1 MKFSL
6 NDENTRILD
15 KYRIDK
21 GTKNRYTFHG
31 SSLRRYRETGKRRW
45 NAFARMGAQRL

>member
-31 SSLRRYRETGKRRW
+31 SAMRGLRPQT
-45 NAFARMGAQRL
+45 

>member
-15 KYRIDK
+15 RNRIDK
-21 GTKNRYTFHG
+21 DTKTRYTFHG